1 MPLSSVQFPQWQPLN
16 IAGYVAGGPFVA
28 MSNCPCVTVNAVP
41 LASMHCVAPLF
52 HSLFCTTYCLPFTA
66 TVPNFSQFSSPPWHR
81 SPRSGAGGARER
93 GTGDGHN
100 HGEKSIS
107 YGPIGGLDAT

>member
-1 MPLSSVQFPQWQPLN
+1 MPLSSVQLPQWQPLN

-66 TVPNFSQFSSPPWHR
+66 TVPNFSQFSSPPG
-81 SPRSGAGGARER
+81 PGTEAPGPLPGAQESAVPATE
-93 GTGDGHN
+93 TTT
-100 HGEKSIS
+100 EKSRFRM
-107 YGPIGGLDAT
+107 AQ